1 MEAPRRRLT
10 GTIPKVRR
18 RPLWTSASPS
28 LKAESILA
36 VKLYRIRPKAPLP
49 FESCEDADEMTPIGW
64 INESF
69 VVIDAWQSL
78 EFAKGILNAFRG
90 RWIVVNR
97 RHNEGLK
104 WYLLT
109 RLEFETK
116 TAGKA
121 KNDRVEDALGLRK
134 HPNATRNSHSAWIEE
149 LLAVEI
155 SPCGTE

>member
-1 MEAPRRRLT
+1 
-10 GTIPKVRR
+10 
-18 RPLWTSASPS
+18 
-28 LKAESILA
+28 
-36 VKLYRIRPKAPLP
+36 
-49 FESCEDADEMTPIGW
+49 MTPIGW
-64 INESF
+64 IDENF

-78 EFAKGILNAFRG
+78 EFAKGAFRG